1 MRILLFHG
9 VVPDSYTDLPR
20 KHITESR
27 FREVLDTLDDVFACK
42 DIDIDNLP
50 TGTAITFDDGYWNNY
65 EIAWPILKEYGFPWT
80 IFLTTGFIG
89 TDRVIWTDKLRA
101 LLADPPDDVYD
112 IISRWHK
119 GYSELPD
126 FDSDPMLS
134 KFMSWPQVEI
144 MNADP
149 MVDFGAHT
157 VNHVSCGQ
165 VPDDVCETEI
175 WDSLVKLHKEG
186 LLTDPPLFAF
196 PEGQPLDINGHAE
209 NTLEDFARIQRIE
222 FAFAATKDWTSPNR
236 YRLPRE
242 MIC

>member
-9 VVPDSYTDLPR
+9 VVPDSYTDLPP

-65 EIAWPILKEYGFPWT
+65 EVAWPILKEYGFPWT

-89 TDRVIWTDKLRA
+89 TDRVIWTDKLRS

-157 VNHVSCGQ
+157 VNHVSLGDASIKTIQ
-165 VPDDVCETEI
+165 NEI
-175 WDSLVKLHKEG
+175 TLSLKRVEDELSDQPS
-186 LLTDPPLFAF
+186 TRLFAF
-196 PEGQPLDINGHAE
+196 PEGQASDISVNAE
-209 NTLEDFARIQRIE
+209 VTLEME
-222 FAFAATKDWTSPNR
+222 GVKFAFSAMKDWIKPSP
-236 YRLPRE
+236 YWLPRE